1 MPFYQKITNDD
12 KAQIT
17 FSYDTPKSLTFTNT
31 HASNAVTIDLYV
43 TSQDGGD
50 VVSSTVLAAEQELSS
65 SDSVTLTVD
74 TVSATADVFKDERVY
89 NSDGVFLGVCTS
101 VTNTTTI
108 VFADGL
114 ENAIENNDIL
124 YTGNRYLLLNNVVI
138 PNGASLK
145 LNSDEFSFN
154 ANFFNLYIIS
164 SNSDGDINI
173 VSRN

>member
-1 MPFYQKITNDD
+1 MASYQKITDNTKTKID
-12 KAQIT
+12 
-17 FSYDTPKSLTFTNT
+17 FSHSVSKTLLITNT

-50 VVSSTVLAAEQELSS
+50 IVSSTVLAAETEVSS
-65 SDSVTLTVD
+65 KDSVTLTVD

-89 NSDGVFLGVCTS
+89 NSDGVLFGVCTG

-114 ENAIENNDIL
+114 VTTITNNDVL
-124 YTGNRYLLLNNVVI
+124 YTGNRYTILNNVVI

-145 LNSDEFSFN
+145 LESSDFSFN
-154 ANFFNLYIIS
+154 PTFFNLYIIS
-164 SNSDGDINI
+164 GNSDGDLNLMTE
-173 VSRN
+173 N